1 MGTRAYE
8 PLKVT
13 RTNEIY
19 SYPEWANI
27 VGWCLAFSSSL
38 WIPIIAIYFLCKA
51 KGNLIQRIKYT
62 IKPLNDRKLNNKR
75 KNEQQQFDEENVDL
89 NL

>member
-1 MGTRAYE
+1 MGIRAYE
-8 PLKVT
+8 PLKVV
-13 RTNEIY
+13 RTNALY

-38 WIPIIAIYFLCKA
+38 WIPIIAIYMLCKA
-51 KGNLIQRIKYT
+51 EGNLIQRIKYT
-62 IKPLNDRKLNNKR
+62 IKPLKDRKINNHHH
-75 KNEQQQFDEENVDL
+75 NEKQEEEEKVEL